1 MENKSFKHIDLS
13 TTLRATQISC
23 QLVIPVIKD
32 IYFHIGDKICFC
44 YLKNLKKQKNH
55 SQTTISGLHVS
66 VQCEI
71 KLKFL
76 KLAFK

>member
-32 IYFHIGDKICFC
+32 IYFHIGDKICCC
-44 YLKNLKKQKNH
+44 YLKNQKKQRTFPNDYF
-55 SQTTISGLHVS
+55 
-66 VQCEI
+66 
-71 KLKFL
+71 KFTRL
-76 KLAFK
+76 STV

>member
-1 MENKSFKHIDLS
+1 MKNKSFKHIDLS

-44 YLKNLKKQKNH
+44 YLKNLKKAKKSFPNDNFRFTRF
-55 SQTTISGLHVS
+55 STV
-66 VQCEI
+66 
-71 KLKFL
+71 
-76 KLAFK
+76 

>member
-44 YLKNLKKQKNH
+44 YLKNLKKAKKIIPKRQF
-55 SQTTISGLHVS
+55 QAYTFQYS
-66 VQCEI
+66 VR
-71 KLKFL
+71 
-76 KLAFK
+76 